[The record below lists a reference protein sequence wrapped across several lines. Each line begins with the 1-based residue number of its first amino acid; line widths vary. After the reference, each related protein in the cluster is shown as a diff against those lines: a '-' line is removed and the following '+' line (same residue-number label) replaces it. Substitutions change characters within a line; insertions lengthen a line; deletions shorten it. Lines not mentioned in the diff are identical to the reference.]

1 MKVEPRAHPVVLG
14 CDTSTTVGT
23 VALVEGDRVTAEL
36 VLQTPGSTSRR
47 LATDMRDILSARGLQ
62 PSDLDLLVAS
72 VGPGSF
78 TGVRITLAAMKGLA
92 FALGRPL
99 VCVPSLDAL
108 ARPLLGRGAVVLA
121 ALDARRSELYAA
133 AFAPD
138 GAPLLEATAIAPR
151 AAAEA
156 LRDAC
161 LGLPIVGV
169 GEGVLAY
176 RDALAGA
183 LGDRLQI
190 AAAPDHAIRAS
201 VLIQVALERGLPPT
215 PAADAEPLYL
225 RRSEAEVLRDAR
237 ASNG

>member
-1 MKVEPRAHPVVLG
+1 MRAEPRAHPVVLG

-47 LATDMRDILSARGLQ
+47 LVTDIREILSVRGLQ

-92 FALGRPL
+92 FALRKPL
-99 VCVPSLDAL
+99 ACVPSLDAL

-121 ALDARRSELYAA
+121 ALDARRSELYAS
-133 AFAPD
+133 AFGPD
-138 GAPLLEATAIAPR
+138 GVPLLEAVAIAPR

-156 LRDAC
+156 IRDAC
-161 LGLPIVGV
+161 PGLPVLGV

-176 RDALAGA
+176 RDALRDV

-201 VLIQVALERGLPPT
+201 VLIQVALEHGLPPT

-225 RRSEAEVLRDAR
+225 RRSEAEVLRDAKT
-237 ASNG
+237 A